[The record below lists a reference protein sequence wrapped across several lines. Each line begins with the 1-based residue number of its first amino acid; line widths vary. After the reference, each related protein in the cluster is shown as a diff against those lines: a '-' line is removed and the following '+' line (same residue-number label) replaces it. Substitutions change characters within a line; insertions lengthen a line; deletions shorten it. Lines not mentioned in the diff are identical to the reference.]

1 MAQQSGGSEAK
12 GFDNVET
19 NTENT
24 AIQDQEKTEKPP
36 PKETKLDNVGAE
48 NTDESKK
55 QKSGSKIP
63 VKSSG
68 KRSNKNA
75 NNFATKAKENKL
87 NVSIRDE
94 NTSKSSENVSE
105 IGQNSLKT
113 GHSRNKSEP
122 FVFTE
127 RQNAEQSF
135 KNREELLENEL
146 LEKTKQIESLQKQLK
161 DSPPQDSPT
170 NSAPSEGKVSIKQHS
185 DLFIK
190 ELKSQFIM

>member
-1 MAQQSGGSEAK
+1 MAQQSGGIQAE

-19 NTENT
+19 DTENT
-24 AIQDQEKTEKPP
+24 AIQDQEKTEKSP
-36 PKETKLDNVGAE
+36 PKDTKLDNVGAE
-48 NTDESKK
+48 NTDASKK
-55 QKSGSKIP
+55 EKSGSKIP

-75 NNFATKAKENKL
+75 NNFATKSKENKL
-87 NVSIRDE
+87 TVSIQDQ
-94 NTSKSSENVSE
+94 NTSKSSENVSK

-122 FVFTE
+122 FVLTE
-127 RQNAEQSF
+127 RQNAERSF

-146 LEKTKQIESLQKQLK
+146 LEKKKQIESLQKQLK

-170 NSAPSEGKVSIKQHS
+170 NSAPSEGNVSIK
-185 DLFIK
+185 
-190 ELKSQFIM
+190 